1 MNDHRR
7 KNTVLQKKLGLSQED
22 LGQKLLVSRQTVS
35 LWENGQTAPTID
47 NLIRLKDIFDVSVDE
62 LLGCETEK
70 EETEN
75 PVECYN
81 VSYSKEELKRIY
93 HCILKLNFKR
103 PFIAMIAFAAIF
115 VMYIFLD
122 APSAVTALIGGVGGI
137 LAFSLIKSYLISR
150 KTWKNSIEK
159 VSVSKYEYRVY
170 DDFFT
175 VNVKR
180 DNETV
185 RTEKI
190 DFCDIENILDIEEE
204 KYILLNISNRLYILR
219 KNDLASNSVF
229 YKAIYNLKKLP
240 DNKNIKKL
248 NTAANVFFVL
258 SLIII
263 FASILLNNWDT
274 EMNLKAWMFFLP
286 LPVPIISIVLGF
298 IQKKKGVKYKKNII
312 VGILSVIFLLLF
324 SSFYSWLSNDSHDPV
339 EYLTDVIGI
348 DMPEEEIS
356 KSVLSYNYENQPTET
371 GFVFWHTSVEF
382 EELSA
387 DEFEQN
393 MIYDNRWLTVVPEEL
408 NEALLPVDYDE
419 SHKGADKM
427 ILYNEFTG
435 EFNTPIESNKFHNF
449 IAVFYFTDENRAE
462 IFEYE
467 YDLSPQ

>member
-1 MNDHRR
+1 MTTGEKIQYYR
-7 KNTVLQKKLGLSQED
+7 KKLGLSQED

-47 NLIRLKDIFDVSVDE
+47 NLIRLKEIFDVSVDE
-62 LLGCETEK
+62 LLGCEIEK

-81 VSYSKEELKRIY
+81 VSYSNEELKRIY
-93 HCILKLNFKR
+93 YCILKLNFKR
-103 PFIAMIAFAAIF
+103 PLIAMIAFAAIF

-122 APSAVTALIGGVGGI
+122 APSAVTALLGGVGGVF
-137 LAFSLIKSYLISR
+137 AFSLIKSYLINR
-150 KTWKNSIEK
+150 KAWKNSIEK

-180 DNETV
+180 DNEMV
-185 RTEKI
+185 RTERI

-229 YKAIYNLKKLP
+229 YKAIYNSKKLP
-240 DNKNIKKL
+240 DNKNIKKI

-286 LPVPIISIVLGF
+286 LPVPIISIVIGI
-298 IQKKKGVKYKKNII
+298 IQKKKGVKYKKSII
-312 VGILSVIFLLLF
+312 AGILSVIFLLLF
-324 SSFYSWLSNDSHDPV
+324 SSFYSWLSDDSHDPV
-339 EYLTDVIGI
+339 GYLTDVIGI

-387 DEFEQN
+387 DKFEQN
-393 MIYDNRWLTVVPEEL
+393 MIYDSRWLTVVPEEL
-408 NEALLPVDYDE
+408 NEALLPIDYDE
-419 SHKGADKM
+419 SHKEADKI

-449 IAVFYFTDENRAE
+449 IAVFYFADENRAE

-467 YDLSPQ
+467 YDLSQQ